1 MREVWRYYFSS
12 IEGIIF
18 VVDSTRTDR
27 MMEVRE
33 ELWKILSDDQAKR
46 LPCLIYANKQDL
58 PGAIPSEQ
66 LINELDL
73 MRDNTMHNVNS
84 LIHV

>member
-33 ELWKILSDDQAKR
+33 ELWKILSDEHAKK
-46 LPCLIYANKQDL
+46 LPCLIYANK
-58 PGAIPSEQ
+58 
-66 LINELDL
+66 
-73 MRDNTMHNVNS
+73 
-84 LIHV
+84 

>member
-1 MREVWRYYFSS
+1 
-12 IEGIIF
+12 
-18 VVDSTRTDR
+18 

-58 PGAIPSEQ
+58 PGAISSEQ
-66 LINELDL
+66 LVNELDL
-73 MRDNTMHNVNS
+73 MKDNTMHNSNS
-84 LIHV
+84 LIHVQSCSCKGGADGLTEGF